1 MVIDMGYARSASTKR
16 QLAQKHLKRKLVLT
30 HVHMQ
35 GSVDEMSI
43 ILHVQLPDFLLT
55 IDVGLIKAVYIASS
69 EVIAAVAELAGMAA

>member
-30 HVHMQ
+30 YVYMQ

-43 ILHVQLPDFLLT
+43 ILHVQLPDLLLT
-55 IDVGLIKAVYIASS
+55 IDVGLIEAVYIASS